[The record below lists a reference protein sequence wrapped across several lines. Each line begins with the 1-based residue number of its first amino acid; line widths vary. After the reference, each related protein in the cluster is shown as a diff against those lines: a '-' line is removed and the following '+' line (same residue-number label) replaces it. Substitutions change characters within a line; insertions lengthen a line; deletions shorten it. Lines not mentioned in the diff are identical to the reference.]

1 VLVIQGDRITGVGES
16 APAGAKVIDLTGKTI
31 IPGLI
36 SAHSHV
42 GQVKG
47 ATTGTEECFT
57 RENVAAQLAQYERYG
72 VTAIL
77 SLGMNKDELYAWRE
91 EQRAGKLPGADIFTA
106 DRGIGVPSSAPPV
119 AEPNPVY
126 RPKNPE
132 EARAAVRETAARHPD
147 LLKMW
152 VDDFFGSVPKMSPAV
167 YRAIITEAHAQNLR
181 VASHLFYLADAKAL
195 VTDGLDVIAHS
206 VRDQLVDEE
215 FLAAMRAH
223 KTLYIPTLALDE
235 SQYIYAEHP
244 AWMDT
249 PFFQR
254 AVAPELLRKW
264 LSPEYSAKMRVDPKT
279 PRNKAAAAIG
289 QLNAKLIFDA
299 GITIAMGT
307 DSGALPT
314 RVAGFGEH
322 RELQLLVQAGLSP
335 MDALVC
341 ATRNSAQVLGQER
354 ERGTLQPG
362 KRADFII
369 LNANPLEDI
378 RNTEEIEAVWHGGKK
393 CGKP

>member
-1 VLVIQGDRITGVGES
+1 
-16 APAGAKVIDLTGKTI
+16 
-31 IPGLI
+31 
-36 SAHSHV
+36 
-42 GQVKG
+42 
-47 ATTGTEECFT
+47 
-57 RENVAAQLAQYERYG
+57 
-72 VTAIL
+72 
-77 SLGMNKDELYAWRE
+77 MNKDELYAWRE

-152 VDDFFGSVPKMSPAV
+152 VDDFFGSVPKMSAAV